1 MLRSVP
7 FVYPRTSPAD
17 LTQRP
22 LSQKYGKEEAR
33 KSRNGGNG
41 PGYRTQYFSPL
52 SDGVA
57 SSPYWALMN
66 IPHSSKFSK
75 FTVCAGVVKGSKSDS
90 WTTRGYWASRRRT
103 RSGLATRAHQ
113 RRPWVLPRVWHFA
126 RRRVPYEGCASA
138 ARLQAGR
145 KVRGGVSED
154 SRSYEVLPGEFG

>member
-1 MLRSVP
+1 MLRTVP

-75 FTVCAGVVKGSKSDS
+75 FTVCAGVVKGSKS
-90 WTTRGYWASRRRT
+90 TPGRRGDIGASRRRT

-113 RRPWVLPRVWHFA
+113 RRPWVLPRVWLFA